1 MPWPLCYFIYNTNT
15 YFVFTYNTNTYFVFT
30 YNTNTYFVFT
40 YNTNTYFVFTYN
52 TNIYFVFTYNTNTYF
67 EFTYNT
73 NTYFVFTYL
82 YLRRDLYLRIG
93 RNFWAEKVLCCI
105 LGRCATAGGVT
116 LRLPSL
122 GLARKINY
130 NWSVFAALEFRIC
143 IYIWTCIC
151 ICIYIWT
158 CLCICILVRWPSV
171 GLAGSLVYYHYPLL
185 TIPIRH
191 LWI

>member
-1 MPWPLCYFIYNTNT
+1 MYFSAFWGKKWLLVSRSSTQQLPIVKVKQSSTKLSHKFGKLVCRDPCAILYITQIRILYLHIT
-15 YFVFTYNTNTYFVFT
+15 Q
-30 YNTNTYFVFT
+30 
-40 YNTNTYFVFTYN
+40 
-52 TNIYFVFTYNTNTYF
+52 IRI
-67 EFTYNT
+67 
-73 NTYFVFTYL
+73 L
-82 YLRRDLYLRIG
+82 YLRKDLYLRIG

-151 ICIYIWT
+151 ICILLW
-158 CLCICILVRWPSV
+158 WPSV

-185 TIPIRH
+185 TIPIRY